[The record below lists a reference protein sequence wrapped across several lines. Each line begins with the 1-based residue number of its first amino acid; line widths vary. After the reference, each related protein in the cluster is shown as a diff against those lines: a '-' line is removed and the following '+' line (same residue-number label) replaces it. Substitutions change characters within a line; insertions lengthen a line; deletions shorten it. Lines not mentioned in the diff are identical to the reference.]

1 MSVTTRKKRP
11 KKIRPFSYLFSRPKT
26 AFFRNVDEP
35 KLYQKS
41 RPCLPFVLENEPHF
55 ISLGGYRTFR
65 RPRKGRR
72 RRFHSS
78 VRPRLISIHFLRSCR
93 CQNDVTSTCQQ
104 SFYPAMIQ
112 TKLLWSKSHWESTRH
127 DKHSVWKSLEKV
139 SWKNAENLQ
148 FLAFLMNF
156 CPLKM

>member
-11 KKIRPFSYLFSRPKT
+11 KNFWPFSYLFSRPKT
-26 AFFRNVDEP
+26 AFFRNVDW

-55 ISLGGYRTFR
+55 IWGYRTFR

>member
-1 MSVTTRKKRP
+1 MSVTTRKKRA

-127 DKHSVWKSLEKV
+127 DKDSVWKSLEK
-139 SWKNAENLQ
+139 SLISNSQNLQ
-148 FLAFLMNF
+148 FLAF
-156 CPLKM
+156 